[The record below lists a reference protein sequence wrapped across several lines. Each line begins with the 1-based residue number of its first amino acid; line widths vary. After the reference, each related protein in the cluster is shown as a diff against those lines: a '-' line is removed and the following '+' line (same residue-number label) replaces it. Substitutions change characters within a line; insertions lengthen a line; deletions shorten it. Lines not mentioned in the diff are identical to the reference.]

1 MEAKTKNCFFPGH
14 SNTEATIF
22 CQDCKL
28 FMCNKCENIYS
39 EVCKTHKK
47 YKLDKNMKDLFIG
60 LCLEEN
66 HLQELSYFCK
76 THNKLC
82 CANCIAKIKDEKNG
96 QHGDCDICSIKNIEQ
111 EKKQNLNENIKK
123 LENMS
128 NNLIEKIN
136 ELKNIFVTINEK
148 KENLKIKIQKIFT
161 NIRSELNNREEELL
175 LEIDKQFEKNFFN
188 EDIITKG
195 EKLPNKLKTALEKGK
210 TIDKDWNNNKLNSS
224 INNCLII
231 ENYIQDLNTIDTE
244 LKKSKLNGRLD
255 IKFKPEENE
264 IKPFIEKIKNFGK
277 IYLNNYSFKQCPIN
291 ISEDRKFEI
300 SGEKQNIFTKTG
312 TKDTWMG
319 TITEYQL
326 DSNIEEHI
334 WKIKILKTTQ
344 DYYIMIGIATID
356 FDFNTASYQTEK
368 NFGWYYCCYDG
379 QLYSGPPQKYS
390 GYNNNLKS
398 KRNEIKVI
406 MNMKKKTLKFIIDNE
421 DMGDSYNNIPID
433 KPLFPSV
440 LLYKKDDSVEIIYE
454 NN

>member
-1 MEAKTKNCFFPGH
+1 
-14 SNTEATIF
+14 
-22 CQDCKL
+22 
-28 FMCNKCENIYS
+28 
-39 EVCKTHKK
+39 
-47 YKLDKNMKDLFIG
+47 
-60 LCLEEN
+60 
-66 HLQELSYFCK
+66 
-76 THNKLC
+76 
-82 CANCIAKIKDEKNG
+82 
-96 QHGDCDICSIKNIEQ
+96 
-111 EKKQNLNENIKK
+111 
-123 LENMS
+123 MS

-175 LEIDKQFEKNFFN
+175 LEMDKQFEKNFFN

-421 DMGDSYNNIPID
+421 DKGDSYNNIPID

-440 LLYKKDDSVEIIYE
+440 LLYNKDDSVEIISE